1 MFIVFRFICL
11 LFLHDDDQ
19 RHVAVL
25 QDVNHLLLVEG
36 DATAGIA
43 LGTLHVDK
51 DGAAFG
57 IDAFLVEVGGDT
69 VVVLRLVGIHLLA
82 ATLVADFLDVDDL
95 VVLL

>member
-1 MFIVFRFICL
+1 MHTNESWGQVIDSLKINTCPHDSYSII
-11 LFLHDDDQ
+11 LFFHGDDQ

-25 QDVNHLLLVEG
+25 QDINHLLLVEG
-36 DATAGIA
+36 DATTGIA

-69 VVVLRLVGIHLLA
+69 SL
-82 ATLVADFLDVDDL
+82 
-95 VVLL
+95 